1 MRSRDGGFA
10 RVEREFDGEMER
22 FRQTIAY
29 INGQLS
35 GLSVSQRL
43 AIGLCAAL
51 IVGSLLWLLQW
62 SSVPNLVPLLNQE
75 LAYSELDAIEAALRA
90 NGMPFETRGTRVFVR
105 ASDRPGALRLTHSA
119 GALPEG
125 SLFDMESV
133 VNDQNP
139 FQAPEAREFAQNYA
153 KGNEL
158 AKIIAS
164 SSYVKSCSVLVNPKT
179 KRRLG
184 GHTDVPTA
192 SVTVTLNP
200 TVEMSADMVESFA
213 KLVSGAVAGL
223 KPSNVSIID
232 ARTLRS
238 YSVPTADGAVS
249 FDYLRVVK
257 QRESHLHD
265 KIMAKLADIPGVQI
279 AVTVELDTSKRVTQ
293 NVKHE
298 AAQAKTEKSKV
309 SETTSAS
316 LPSET
321 GVQANLGQAVTAGGT
336 GQSNSQEETTLENYE
351 PRVSQTETIEQMPF
365 TTKRVSAAIGIPR
378 SFIAGIF
385 RARFPEGDPPKDD
398 DADFIKIRDEQLSR
412 VKTSVE
418 RIVQVVDSDDVQV
431 DIYPDMDWTASGGGW
446 STTPGGVTVSTAGDG
461 IDSMQML
468 TEYGPQ
474 VGLAFL
480 ALVSMVMMMRIA
492 KNAVPPPNPIEAED
506 EELASADEPLLT
518 VGSFPVGQAS
528 ASGSMLT
535 GQEVDGE
542 DLRYQELGTE
552 VSALIRD
559 DPNGAAQLIQ
569 RWTDDS

>member
-1 MRSRDGGFA
+1 
-10 RVEREFDGEMER
+10 MER
-22 FRQTIAY
+22 VRQTIAY

-62 SSVPNLVPLLNQE
+62 SAVPNLVPLLNHE
-75 LAYSELDAIEAALRA
+75 FTYSELDSIEAALRA
-90 NGMPFETRGTRVFVR
+90 NGVPFETRGTRVFVR
-105 ASDRPGALRLTHSA
+105 SSDRHGALRLTHTA

-125 SLFDMESV
+125 SLFDMERV

-139 FQAPEAREFAQNYA
+139 FQAPEAREFAQTYA

-164 SSYVKSCSVLVNPKT
+164 SAYVKSCSVMVNPKT

-184 GHTDVPTA
+184 GHTDIPTA
-192 SVTVTLNP
+192 SVTVVLQSN
-200 TVEMSADMVESFA
+200 VEMSADMVESFA

-232 ARTLRS
+232 SRTLRS
-238 YSVPTADGAVS
+238 YNVPSADGAVS

-257 QRESHLHD
+257 QRESHLRD
-265 KIMAKLADIPGVQI
+265 KIMSKLGDIPGVQI
-279 AVTVELDTSKRVTQ
+279 AVTVELDTSKRITQ
-293 NVKHE
+293 NVTHD
-298 AAQAKTEKSKV
+298 AAQPKTEKSKI
-309 SETTSAS
+309 SETTAAS
-316 LPSET
+316 LPSES
-321 GVQANLGQAVTAGGT
+321 GVQANLGQAVTAGGS
-336 GQSNSQEETTLENYE
+336 GKSNSQEETTVENYE
-351 PRVSQTETIEQMPF
+351 PKISQTETIEQMPF
-365 TTKRVSAAIGIPR
+365 STKRVSAAIGIPR
-378 SFIAGIF
+378 SFLAGIF
-385 RARFPEGDPPKDD
+385 RARFPDGDPPADD
-398 DADFIKIRDEQLSR
+398 DADFIKIRDEQMTR

-418 RIVQVVDSDDVQV
+418 SIVQAVNPDDVQV

-446 STTPGGVTVSTAGDG
+446 STTPGGATMATAGDG
-461 IDSMQML
+461 FDSMQML
-468 TEYGPQ
+468 TTYGPQ
-474 VGLAFL
+474 AGLALL
-480 ALVSMVMMMRIA
+480 ALMSMVMMMRIA
-492 KNAVPPPNPIEAED
+492 KSAVPPPSPTEVEED
-506 EELASADEPLLT
+506 EYVGGEEPMLT

-559 DPNGAAQLIQ
+559 DPDGAAQLIQ